1 MKQKIPSGFLLLEGG
16 GGWMD
21 GLVPLLRIHHHR
33 HVGKRKKREK
43 RKKEN
48 NVKRIL
54 NISKGPCCVCA
65 NNRTKRTDRRTRRQ
79 GPPFVIPIERH
90 NKTTRSSVFILF
102 PPPHNKN
109 KRKFEFHLFYFY
121 LKKAPKIIKKK
132 QMNDDFLGITLSLY
146 RLFYS

>member
-1 MKQKIPSGFLLLEGG
+1 LKEEED
-16 GGWMD
+16 GWMD
-21 GLVPLLRIHHHR
+21 WFRCCGFIIIAMWEK
-33 HVGKRKKREK
+33 GKKEKERKKS
-43 RKKEN
+43 

-102 PPPHNKN
+102 FSTHNKN
-109 KRKFEFHLFYFY
+109 KRKFEFHFFIFI
-121 LKKAPKIIKKK
+121 LKKAPKK
-132 QMNDDFLGITLSLY
+132 
-146 RLFYS
+146 

>member
-1 MKQKIPSGFLLLEGG
+1 
-16 GGWMD
+16 
-21 GLVPLLRIHHHR
+21 VPTTGRN
-33 HVGKRKKREK
+33 G
-43 RKKEN
+43 
-48 NVKRIL
+48 
-54 NISKGPCCVCA
+54 
-65 NNRTKRTDRRTRRQ
+65 RTDGRAVK
-79 GPPFVIPIERH
+79 GRH
-90 NKTTRSSVFILF
+90 SSFQLNDTTKQHAHQFLFYF

>member
-1 MKQKIPSGFLLLEGG
+1 
-16 GGWMD
+16 MD
-21 GLVPLLRIHHHR
+21 GWIGSAAADSSSSPC
-33 HVGKRKKREK
+33 G
-43 RKKEN
+43 KKEKKEKKKKKN

-102 PPPHNKN
+102 FPPTTKIKENLNFIFLFLFKKSAKNNK
-109 KRKFEFHLFYFY
+109 K
-121 LKKAPKIIKKK
+121 
-132 QMNDDFLGITLSLY
+132 
-146 RLFYS
+146 